1 MQTDD
6 PRQVE
11 LLARI
16 HEGIDNALAVVG
28 EIDRRLLACSTRLR
42 VDPSDDTFTA
52 LSLEISNLDAFVA
65 LVQEVKNGIAHLASR
80 PMPADAFASLEK
92 SLSLFQQMQAALEG
106 KDWITLADLIQ
117 YELSPLLA
125 DGAKDLS
132 GIRDLL
138 ARS

>member
-6 PRQVE
+6 PRQME
-11 LLARI
+11 LLAKIR
-16 HEGIDNALAVVG
+16 EGIDNALAVIG
-28 EIDRRLLACSTRLR
+28 EIDRRPLACSNRLR

-52 LSLEISNLDAFVA
+52 LSSEISNLDALVA
-65 LVQEVKNGIAHLASR
+65 LVQEIKNGVAHLASR
-80 PMPADAFASLEK
+80 PVPAGTFDSLEK
-92 SLSLFQQMQAALEG
+92 SLSLFQQMQSAMEG
-106 KDWITLADLIQ
+106 KDWVALADLIQ

>member
-16 HEGIDNALAVVG
+16 HEGIDNALAVVV
-28 EIDRRLLACSTRLR
+28 EIDRRLLACSNRLR
-42 VDPSDDTFTA
+42 VDLSDDTFTA
-52 LSLEISNLDAFVA
+52 LSLEISNLDALVA
-65 LVQEVKNGIAHLASR
+65 LVQEIRNGVAHLASR
-80 PMPADAFASLEK
+80 PVPADTFASLEK
-92 SLSLFQQMQAALEG
+92 SLSLFQQMQTAMEG

-138 ARS
+138 ARP

>member
-1 MQTDD
+1 MQTND
-6 PRQVE
+6 PRQME

-16 HEGIDNALAVVG
+16 REGIDNALAVVG
-28 EIDRRLLACSTRLR
+28 EIDRRLLTCSNRLR

-52 LSLEISNLDAFVA
+52 LSLEISNLDALVA
-65 LVQEVKNGIAHLASR
+65 LVQEIKNGVAHLASR
-80 PMPADAFASLEK
+80 PVPTDAFASLEK
-92 SLSLFQQMQAALEG
+92 SLSLFQQMLAAMEG
-106 KDWITLADLIQ
+106 KDWVTLADLIQ

>member
-6 PRQVE
+6 PHQTE
-11 LLARI
+11 LLATIR
-16 HEGIDNALAVVG
+16 EGIDNALAVVG
-28 EIDRRLLACSTRLR
+28 EIDRRLLTCANRLR

-52 LSLEISNLDAFVA
+52 LSSEISNLDALVA
-65 LVQEVKNGIAHLASR
+65 LVQEIRNGVAHLASQ
-80 PMPADAFASLEK
+80 PVPADAFASLEK
-92 SLSLFQQMQAALEG
+92 SLPLFQQMQAAMEG
-106 KDWITLADLIQ
+106 KDWITLADLLQ

-132 GIRDLL
+132 VVRDLL

>member
-6 PRQVE
+6 PRQIE
-11 LLARI
+11 LLNTIRG
-16 HEGIDNALAVVG
+16 GIDNALAVVG
-28 EIDRRLLACSTRLR
+28 EIDRRLLACANRLR
-42 VDPSDDTFTA
+42 VDPSEDTFTA
-52 LSLEISNLDAFVA
+52 LSSEISNLDALVA
-65 LVQEVKNGIAHLASR
+65 LMQEIKNGVAHLASR
-80 PMPADAFASLEK
+80 PVPAGTFGSLEK
-92 SLSLFQQMQAALEG
+92 SLSLFQQMQSAMEG

>member
-1 MQTDD
+1 MQTND
-6 PRQVE
+6 PRQME

-16 HEGIDNALAVVG
+16 REGIDNALAVVG
-28 EIDRRLLACSTRLR
+28 EIDRRLLTCSNRLR

-52 LSLEISNLDAFVA
+52 LSLEISNLDALVA
-65 LVQEVKNGIAHLASR
+65 LVQEIKNGVAHLASR
-80 PMPADAFASLEK
+80 PVPTDAFGSLEK
-92 SLSLFQQMQAALEG
+92 SLSLFQQMLAAMEG
-106 KDWITLADLIQ
+106 KDWVTLADLIQ

>member
-6 PRQVE
+6 PRQIE
-11 LLARI
+11 LLNTIRG
-16 HEGIDNALAVVG
+16 GIDNALAVVG
-28 EIDRRLLACSTRLR
+28 EIDRRLLACASRLR

-52 LSLEISNLDAFVA
+52 LSSEISNLDALVA
-65 LVQEVKNGIAHLASR
+65 LMQEIKNGVAHLAAR
-80 PMPADAFASLEK
+80 PVPAGTFGSMEK
-92 SLSLFQQMQAALEG
+92 SLSLFQQMQSAMEG

-138 ARS
+138 SRT

>member
-6 PRQVE
+6 PRQME
-11 LLARI
+11 LLATIR
-16 HEGIDNALAVVG
+16 EGIDNALAVVG
-28 EIDRRLLACSTRLR
+28 EIDRRLLTCSNRLR

-52 LSLEISNLDAFVA
+52 LSLEISNLEAFVA
-65 LVQEVKNGIAHLASR
+65 LVQEIKNGVAQLPSR
-80 PMPADAFASLEK
+80 PVPADAFDSLEK
-92 SLSLFQQMQAALEG
+92 SLSLFQQMQTAMEG

-125 DGAKDLS
+125 DGEKDLS

>member
-6 PRQVE
+6 PRQME
-11 LLARI
+11 LLATIRG
-16 HEGIDNALAVVG
+16 GIDNALAVVG
-28 EIDRRLLACSTRLR
+28 EIDRRLLACANRLR

-52 LSLEISNLDAFVA
+52 LSSEISNLDALVA
-65 LVQEVKNGIAHLASR
+65 LMQEIKNGVAHLASR
-80 PMPADAFASLEK
+80 PVPAGAFASLEK
-92 SLSLFQQMQAALEG
+92 SLSLFQQMQAAMEG

>member
-6 PRQVE
+6 PRQIE
-11 LLARI
+11 LLNTIR
-16 HEGIDNALAVVG
+16 EGIDHALAVVG
-28 EIDRRLLACSTRLR
+28 EIDRQLLACANRLR
-42 VDPSDDTFTA
+42 VDPSEDTFTA
-52 LSLEISNLDAFVA
+52 LSSEISNLDALVA
-65 LVQEVKNGIAHLASR
+65 LMQEIRNGLAHLASL
-80 PMPADAFASLEK
+80 PVPAGAFASLEK
-92 SLSLFQQMQAALEG
+92 SVSLFQQMQAAMEG

>member
-6 PRQVE
+6 PRQME

-16 HEGIDNALAVVG
+16 REGIDNALAVVG
-28 EIDRRLLACSTRLR
+28 EIDGRLLTCANRLR

-65 LVQEVKNGIAHLASR
+65 LVQEIRNGLAHLASR
-80 PMPADAFASLEK
+80 PVSPAAFASLEK
-92 SLSLFQQMQAALEG
+92 SLSLFQQMQAAMEG
-106 KDWITLADLIQ
+106 KDWVTLADLIQ

-125 DGAKDLS
+125 DGEKDLS